1 MPIVATATLR
11 PVSPSPGGRGGDG
24 RGGQGVRSAGGGP
37 GEAGSLFGT
46 VVGGPSAT
54 LFGHVSRSVVESLTG
69 PSVFYAFAVKLA
81 DAWVPSTAL
90 VGPLEL
96 DESIDTPAR
105 LFTFTL
111 TGRQYSI
118 HLTETTWTA
127 APVEVWV
134 TAGPITALRTWRRAF
149 GHVLTC
155 EQIEGMEPTLKIR
168 CADPSRLYDR
178 TELCYE
184 FLPSPA
190 PRGRGRGRGPAD
202 AGLTRGDICRQILTD
217 AGFTPDVP
225 AGALYTKP
233 VITDSQKLWPFLAA
247 FGEVEGWS
255 WRLPD
260 WTTVEAYKVALR
272 EPLEAPD
279 DVWSLRDVLS
289 IESAPPSDV
298 PSQWVIR
305 STQTTETP
313 AGLRITKQRSEVVGF
328 YAIKKAVA
336 RQLADGTLQPIP
348 ASSVEVFQRISAL
361 ETEIHEQAGLTVAK
375 ITREWGWY
383 NPRAAKLRSLGHPL
397 GPVEDGYYWA
407 EAFLDEGG
415 SYRAWRQESFVQTG
429 ERRELP
435 TYDAE
440 GTEIARRIETYK
452 WYSRPMGVRNVGSAV
467 PNVLGAGIGDDD
479 LSWFPFDQALTALLR
494 IEDFGLAQLYEITL
508 KYGENGAVIQE
519 IQETSAW
526 YTERTAV
533 VGVPWF
539 QNYSGA
545 GQKDLVAPF
554 QRVLR
559 KTTTN
564 TLTADGLLAGT
575 IETSQGF
582 VAPRRVDGPFDWG
595 DQKSNL
601 QQETWGT
608 TGLKTTIYN
617 VLDEST
623 YEEITDEGTGAV
635 ARLVMGRAPRP
646 RYRASSWTRLQQTP
660 IEIVLEDA
668 TAAAWWG
675 TSTEILPLDYIQSP
689 EEALA
694 VAKRRRARRLAF
706 VHTVIRPITH
716 TKPGDTIHLIDP
728 RTGLNHRCLVT
739 RLQERWSLSPRPQ
752 ILATYTLE
760 QPL

>member
-1 MPIVATATLR
+1 MPIVATAKL
-11 PVSPSPGGRGGDG
+11 SSSG
-24 RGGQGVRSAGGGP
+24 GGQGVRTQAT
-37 GEAGSLFGT
+37 AAMLFGT
-46 VVGGPSAT
+46 VRGATGAT
-54 LFGHVSRSVVESLTG
+54 LQGTVSRSLVESLTS
-69 PSVFYAFAVKLA
+69 PSTFYTFTIKLA
-81 DAWVPSTAL
+81 GAWLPESAVL
-90 VGPLEL
+90 GPLEL

-105 LFTFTL
+105 IFTFTL

-118 HLTETTWTA
+118 HNTETTWTS
-127 APVEVWV
+127 APVEIWV
-134 TAGPITALRTWRRAF
+134 TAGPLGALRTWRRAF

-155 EQIEGMEPTLKIR
+155 EQIEGIEPTLRIR

-178 TELCYE
+178 YELCYE
-184 FLPSPA
+184 F
-190 PRGRGRGRGPAD
+190 PAD
-202 AGLTRGDICRQILTD
+202 AGLTRGEICREILTD

-247 FGEVEGWS
+247 FGEAEGWS

-260 WTTVEAYKVALR
+260 WSTVEAYKVALR
-272 EPLEAPD
+272 QPPEPPD
-279 DVWSLRDVLS
+279 DIWTLRDVLS

-305 STQTTETP
+305 STQTTEAPT
-313 AGLRITKQRSEVVGF
+313 GLKITKQRSEVFGF

-336 RQLADGTLQPIP
+336 RQLGDGSLQPIP
-348 ASSVEVFQRISAL
+348 AASVEVFQRISAL
-361 ETEIHEQAGLTVAK
+361 ETETHEQAGLTVAK

-383 NPRAAKLRSLGHPL
+383 NPRAAKLRSLGHPP
-397 GPVEDGYYWA
+397 GPVGDGYYWA
-407 EAFLDEGG
+407 EAFLDEDG

-435 TYDAE
+435 NYDAE

-452 WYSRPMGVRNVGSAV
+452 WYSRAMGVRNVGSAV
-467 PNVLGAGIGDDD
+467 PNVLGAGVGDDD
-479 LSWFPFDQALTALLR
+479 LSWYPFDEALTALLR
-494 IEDFGLAQLYEITL
+494 IEDFGQSQLDQITL
-508 KYGENGAVIQE
+508 EYGENGAVIRE

-526 YTERTAV
+526 YTERTAI

-554 QRVLR
+554 QRVQR

-608 TGLKTTIYN
+608 TSLKTTIYN

-623 YEEITDEGTGAV
+623 YEEITDEGTGAST
-635 ARLVMGRAPRP
+635 RLVMGRSPRP
-646 RYRASSWTRLQQTP
+646 RYRASSWTRLTQTP

-675 TSTEILPLDYIQSP
+675 PSTEILPLDYIQSP

-694 VAKRRRARRLAF
+694 VAKRRRARRLAIT
-706 VHTVIRPITH
+706 HTVIRPITH

-739 RLQERWSLSPRPQ
+739 RLQERWSLTPRPQ